1 VSCLGVCGV
10 CEVDSSR
17 ICQRRLEELRLEG
30 LGLSFAEI
38 IAQVSEKFGCGSR
51 IVYNDFQTRTSWQP
65 TLQGV
70 NKSQDWVLKTL
81 NRDEHIY
88 RQASRILH
96 SESNPLVQLGALN
109 TMLKANS
116 SMREIAVASCKP
128 LEVEVANKNSTV
140 IKMWQPN
147 DEPNR
152 NSSKVLP
159 LRETKKLP

>member
-1 VSCLGVCGV
+1 MDVVS
-10 CEVDSSR
+10 
-17 ICQRRLEELRLEG
+17 RRLELLKLEG
-30 LGLSFAEI
+30 LGLSQAEI
-38 IAQVSEKFGCGSR
+38 LKQLCKNYGCAER
-51 IVYNDFQTRTSWQP
+51 TVYNDFEIRASWQP

-81 NRDEHIY
+81 NRDEQIY

-116 SMREIAVASCKP
+116 SMREIAAVSCKP
-128 LEVEVANKNSTV
+128 LEVESTNKNSTV